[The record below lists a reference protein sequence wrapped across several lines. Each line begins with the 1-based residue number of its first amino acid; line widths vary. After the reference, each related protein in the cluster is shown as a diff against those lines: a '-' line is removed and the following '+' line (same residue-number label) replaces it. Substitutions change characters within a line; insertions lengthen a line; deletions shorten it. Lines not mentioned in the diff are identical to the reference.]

1 MVSAANALQ
10 GGQASTVVSLC
21 AGLSASMELASI
33 QTCVFATRAGKVK
46 FATLVCVMLASMA
59 CARGLNSA
67 SASMATRE
75 SIATYRLVT
84 HHVFMALPLNLT
96 SASAIMAG
104 LGAYATK
111 LSVRMNVGKTVTV

>member
-1 MVSAANALQ
+1 MGSAANAFQ
-10 GGQASTVVSLC
+10 GGQALTVVSLC
-21 AGLSASMELASI
+21 VGLSVSMELAFI
-33 QTCVFATRAGKVK
+33 QTCVFAMRAGKVQ
-46 FATLVCVMLASMA
+46 FATLACVMLASMA

-84 HHVFMALPLNLT
+84 HHVSMALPLNLT

-104 LGAYATK
+104 LGAYVTK
-111 LSVRMNVGKTVTV
+111 LYVRMNVGTMVTV